1 MLRSGSPDLVRQ
13 ELAAWAAATEMTR
26 GVARAAAAAAAPARE
41 GRRAGLPVQARE
53 ISHAR
58 ARRAVTAA
66 IRAGKAS
73 YTALTRELAKCRTVI
88 DRNRHRARKA
98 KCASTFPRA
107 GRADTATRIA
117 PAVITLANTP
127 A

>member
-1 MLRSGSPDLVRQ
+1 MSMTGDDVV
-13 ELAAWAAATEMTR
+13 AAAGEP
-26 GVARAAAAAAAPARE
+26 VPAARAAVRDAGPGPRDLPCPHPPCRDRRDPRRENQLHRPARAI
-41 GRRAGLPVQARE
+41 GRYR
-53 ISHAR
+53 I
-58 ARRAVTAA
+58 
-66 IRAGKAS
+66 
-73 YTALTRELAKCRTVI
+73 VI

-117 PAVITLANTP
+117 PAVITPANTP